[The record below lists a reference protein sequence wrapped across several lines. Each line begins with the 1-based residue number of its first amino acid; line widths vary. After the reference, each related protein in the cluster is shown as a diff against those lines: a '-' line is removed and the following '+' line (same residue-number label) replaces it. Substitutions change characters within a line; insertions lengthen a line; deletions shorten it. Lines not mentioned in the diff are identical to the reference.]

1 MWINILNISDFDIQ
15 DDRLNLYNKD
25 KFMLAGIDI
34 KQIKSIEMILNLRQ
48 VAVSTQAGILYLYTD
63 NKLDKRIIKEIEKY
77 KEVEGIKIKVDNNKC
92 SKDCEYYHGDT
103 VFGKICTFDFLKG
116 DSKDVVRLTDDNRTE
131 YCKKF
136 FENKELEK

>member
-1 MWINILNISDFDIQ
+1 MWINILNISNFDIQ

-25 KFMLAGIDI
+25 EFMLAGIDI

-63 NKLDKRIIKEIEKY
+63 NKLGKRIIKEIEKY

-92 SKDCEYYHGDT
+92 SKDCEYYHRNT
-103 VFGKICTFDFLKG
+103 VFGEICTFDFLKG

-136 FENKELEK
+136 FENKELEQ